1 MKIPRKAMIN
11 ILTTALF
18 EYQQSDR
25 TVSDDFESTETM
37 VIIEV
42 LNKMRDGEHIEVED
56 RS

>member
-1 MKIPRKAMIN
+1 MIN